1 MAANATKV
9 KSPGKIIGCCYAALL
24 AGFVCAAVVPYV
36 RTVDGARADIARSTN
51 EIATRQENGAKLE
64 AVRKSIE
71 LLELETR
78 NYDRLVPANDDYGA
92 FVTSVTDQLYKAGM
106 KDITLSAL
114 QPTPLGKALR
124 KPIEIKG
131 KGTYEQFQT
140 FLVALEGLN
149 RQSSVGKLAI
159 EADAEMNGI
168 ITASFTVYIYS
179 TNNSAVKAGA

>member
-1 MAANATKV
+1 M
-9 KSPGKIIGCCYAALL
+9 KSPGTVIACCYAALVV
-24 AGFVCAAVVPYV
+24 GFLGAAVVPYV
-36 RTVDGARADIARSTN
+36 RAANIAQSDITRSTS
-51 EIATRQENGAKLE
+51 EIATRQEKQLQLE
-64 AVRKSIE
+64 SVKKSIE

-131 KGTYEQFQT
+131 KGTFEQFQA
-140 FLVALEGLN
+140 FLTALEGLN
-149 RQSSVGKLAI
+149 RQSSVGKLSI
-159 EADAEMNGI
+159 EADSEMNGI

-179 TNNSAVKAGA
+179 TNNNAVKPGS